1 MFTPNLQ
8 HENTVTKVLD
18 ALESIRPFL
27 NRDGGDIEL
36 VDVEQSKVFVKLQ
49 GNCNGCPMSFS
60 TMKLGV
66 ENTIKQF
73 APEIT
78 EVINVG
84 DSTPSTPPA
93 ETIQEVD
100 EGTLL

>member
-1 MFTPNLQ
+1 MKTDTK
-8 HENTVTKVLD
+8 HEATVTKVME

-27 NRDGGDIEL
+27 KDDGGDIEL
-36 VDVEQSKVFVKLQ
+36 VDVKENKVYVRLQ

-73 APEIT
+73 VPEID
-78 EVINVG
+78 EVVNVA
-84 DSTPSTPPA
+84 D
-93 ETIQEVD
+93 
-100 EGTLL
+100 

>member
-1 MFTPNLQ
+1 MKETQ
-8 HENTVTKVLD
+8 HEKTVTKVLE

-27 NRDGGDIEL
+27 KNDGGDIEL
-36 VDVEQSKVFVKLQ
+36 MDVKDNVVYVKLI

-60 TMKLGV
+60 TMTLGV
-66 ENTIKQF
+66 ENTIKQY

-84 DSTPSTPPA
+84 
-93 ETIQEVD
+93 EE
-100 EGTLL
+100 

>member
-1 MFTPNLQ
+1 MEDQ
-8 HENTVTKVLD
+8 NTINKVKE

-36 VDVEQSKVFVKLQ
+36 VNVENRTVTVKLH

-73 APEIT
+73 APEIEQVT
-78 EVINVG
+78 NI
-84 DSTPSTPPA
+84 D
-93 ETIQEVD
+93 
-100 EGTLL
+100 

>member
-1 MFTPNLQ
+1 MENNIESQQ

-27 NRDGGDIEL
+27 NNDGGDIEL
-36 VDVEQSKVFVKLQ
+36 IDVVENKVYVRLL
-49 GNCNGCPMSFS
+49 GNCSGCPVSFS

-66 ENTIKQF
+66 ETTIKQY

-78 EVINVG
+78 EVL
-84 DSTPSTPPA
+84 S
-93 ETIQEVD
+93 VD
-100 EGTLL
+100 